1 MAITTEII
9 HQAANRIAERGEKP
23 TQAKV
28 RADLGGGSF
37 TTISEAMKLWNDK
50 RADEHELAEVQV
62 PEVITERFDHLQGA
76 IWNAAISEAER
87 RLSTEREAL
96 KVAREQFASELA
108 EANEA
113 VILLESEQE
122 DLKKQVFNSS
132 EELQKVQAELSD
144 YKDRIMNLRSD
155 TAEALSKKTAEIES
169 LKATVTE
176 LRKFLEKSEKRS
188 ESLESKQENLQKD
201 HQEKTETLHRDHKT
215 EINTIQSEHREA
227 LATEAK
233 RIESLESQNKDLTS
247 SNERAQSSLEATQT
261 EIEQHRSATAK
272 MREKLE
278 SAQKEASELRGELKA
293 INAQK
298 EKNND

>member
-188 ESLESKQENLQKD
+188 ESLESKLEQNQKEHQAETKTVRKDHKSETDTIQEN
-201 HQEKTETLHRDHKT
+201 
-215 EINTIQSEHREA
+215 HREA
-227 LATEAK
+227 FAVETK
-233 RIESLESQNKDLTS
+233 KIESLESQNNKLLTAKEHS
-247 SNERAQSSLEATQT
+247 EARLEAAQT
-261 EIEQHRSATAK
+261 EIEQHRSATTR

-278 SAQKEASELRGELKA
+278 LAQQEAAELRGEVKA
-293 INAQK
+293 LNSQK
-298 EKNND
+298 KNE

>member
-28 RADLGGGSF
+28 RAELGGGSF
-37 TTISEAMKLWNDK
+37 TTISEAMKLWNDR

-62 PEVITERFDHLQGA
+62 PEVITERFDYLQGA

-122 DLKKQVFNSS
+122 DLKKQVSNSS
-132 EELQKVQAELSD
+132 EELQKIEAELVV

-155 TAEALSKKTAEIES
+155 TVEALSKKTAEIES

-176 LRKFLEKSEKRS
+176 LRKSLEKSEKRS
-188 ESLESKQENLQKD
+188 ESLESKLEQNQKEHQEETKTVRKD
-201 HQEKTETLHRDHKT
+201 HKS
-215 EINTIQSEHREA
+215 EIDTIQGNHREA
-227 LATEAK
+227 LAAEAK
-233 RIESLESQNKDLTS
+233 KVESLESWNNKLATAKEHS
-247 SNERAQSSLEATQT
+247 EARLEAAQT
-261 EIEQHRSATAK
+261 EIEHHRSATAK

-298 EKNND
+298 EKSND